1 MRMNF
6 WDLYYNEIAF
16 PNGELEEPLV
26 QVSSLLVIE
35 WKILE
40 YLYYTTPIQCMY
52 DMYIWI
58 KFDLFVS
65 IWEQAPLKPLVRVN
79 LLSKLVGY
87 GDRLINMN
95 LKSGLLTVALLSWR
109 LSCWR
114 LRWFFKINTFKINT
128 HMLYMHKV
136 DVIQ

>member
-40 YLYYTTPIQCMY
+40 YLYYTTPIQCIY

-58 KFDLFVS
+58 KFDLF
-65 IWEQAPLKPLVRVN
+65 E
-79 LLSKLVGY
+79 
-87 GDRLINMN
+87 
-95 LKSGLLTVALLSWR
+95 SGLLTVALLSWR

-114 LRWFFKINTFKINT
+114 IRWFFKINIFKINT

>member
-52 DMYIWI
+52 DTYIWI

-65 IWEQAPLKPLVRVN
+65 IWEQAPLEPLVKVN

-95 LKSGLLTVALLSWR
+95 LESGLLTIALLSWR

-114 LRWFFKINTFKINT
+114 LRWFFKINT